1 MGKKIA
7 YCIPSLYIAGGMER
21 VLTLKAN
28 YLADQ
33 AGHEVYIILTDG
45 KDKAPWFPLSSRIKI
60 IHLDLNFD
68 SLWHLPLWKK
78 GWVYLKKQRLYKKRL
93 TRCLQELKPDITVS
107 MMRREINFINTIRDG
122 SRKIGEIHV
131 NRKNY
136 RNFNDASQ
144 NPVKRILQKV
154 WMNQM
159 LRKVKQLDKFIVLC
173 NEDKAQYPELSN
185 VCAIPNPLSFFPE
198 HITST
203 PSRQVLA
210 VGRYEPQKGFDLL
223 LKAWQQVQQQHPD
236 YTLAIYGAGDPTPY
250 IRQAQELN
258 IEDSCRF
265 YAPVDDIAEKYME
278 SELFVLSSRFEGFGM
293 VITEAMSCGVPSVS
307 FACPCGPRDIIDDG
321 RDGFLVENGNTDRL
335 AEKICFLIE
344 HPELRHRMGK
354 QARINARRFQLEN
367 IMQQWERLFD
377 EVLKNHPSSPKPEST
392 KKQENRH

>member
-1 MGKKIA
+1 MGKKIV

-33 AGHEVYIILTDG
+33 AGYEVYLILTDG
-45 KDKAPWFPLSSRIKI
+45 KDKTPWFPLSPRIKV

-78 GWVYLKKQRLYKKRL
+78 GLVYLQKQRMYKKRL
-93 TRCLQELKPDITVS
+93 TQCLQQLKPDITIS
-107 MMRREINFINTIRDG
+107 MMRREINFINTIKDG

-136 RNFNDASQ
+136 RNFDDAAR
-144 NPVKRILQKV
+144 NPVKRILQKM

-159 LRKVKQLDKFIVLC
+159 LRKIEQLDKFIVLC
-173 NEDKAQYPELSN
+173 NEDKEQYPELN
-185 VCAIPNPLSFFPE
+185 NIEAISNPLSFFPE
-198 HITST
+198 QITGT
-203 PSRQVLA
+203 PSKQVLA

-223 LKAWQQVQQQHPD
+223 LRAWQQVQRQHPD
-236 YTLAIYGAGDPTPY
+236 YTLAIYGAGDPAPY
-250 IRQAQELN
+250 KRQAQELK
-258 IEDSCRF
+258 IEESCRF
-265 YAPVDDIAEKYME
+265 HAPVDHIAEKYME
-278 SELFVLSSRFEGFGM
+278 SEIFVLSSRFEGFGM

-307 FACPCGPRDIIDDG
+307 FACPCGPKDIIDNG
-321 RDGFLVENGNTDRL
+321 KDGFLVENGNIDKL
-335 AEKICFLIE
+335 AERICFLIE
-344 HPELRHRMGK
+344 HPEIRQQMGI

-377 EVLKNHPSSPKPEST
+377 EVLKNRHSSSC
-392 KKQENRH
+392 

>member
-45 KDKAPWFPLSSRIKI
+45 KDKTPWFTLSPKVKI

-78 GWVYLKKQRLYKKRL
+78 SWVYLQKQRIYKERL
-93 TRCLQELKPDITVS
+93 TQCLLELKPDITIS
-107 MMRREINFINTIRDG
+107 MMRREINFINTIKDG

-136 RNFNDASQ
+136 RNFNDAGK
-144 NPVKRILQKV
+144 NPFKRILQKI
-154 WMNQM
+154 WMRQM
-159 LRKVKQLDKFIVLC
+159 IRKVRQLDKFIVLC
-173 NEDKAQYPELSN
+173 EEDREQYPELNN
-185 VCAIPNPLSFFPE
+185 VCAISNPLSFFPE
-198 HITST
+198 QITGT
-203 PSRQVLA
+203 PSKQVLA

-223 LKAWQQVQQQHPD
+223 LQAWQKVHRKHPD
-236 YTLAIYGAGDPTPY
+236 YTLAIYGAGDSTPY
-250 IRQAQELN
+250 KRQAQKLK
-258 IEDSCRF
+258 IENSCQF
-265 YAPVDDIAEKYME
+265 HAPVDNIAEKYME
-278 SELFVLSSRFEGFGM
+278 SEIFVLSSRFEGFGM

-307 FACPCGPRDIIDDG
+307 FSCPCGPKDIIDDEIE
-321 RDGFLVENGNTDRL
+321 GFLVENGNINQL

-344 HPELRHRMGK
+344 HPDIRRQMGI

-367 IMQQWERLFD
+367 IMQQWEHIFD
-377 EVLKNHPSSPKPEST
+377 EVLKN
-392 KKQENRH
+392 R